1 MSNPA
6 SIELPMIS
14 EIIERVSS
22 GPEPDRQELDRVIV
36 FAERVLPSTCHYI
49 PAQVNQLHHFA
60 PIYAGLV
67 PSNRNLELDQVPI
80 LMRTDR
86 SPVSRVSRE
95 LYRWT
100 GKGAGTKFHAHL
112 RRVEASLIHAHF
124 GEGGPPALFLSKR
137 LNLPLILHLHGG
149 AELMTDANLCSKWY
163 QWPFLAHRRSL
174 WKRTSAFLCV
184 SEYVRGRAL
193 KAGFP
198 PDKTHVHF
206 NGLDCKTFTP
216 RLPITEKDPNLVLY
230 VGRLIPYKGCDYLIR
245 AMQIVQRDRPGS
257 RLVVIGDGSSRR
269 GLQELAQS
277 LGINCTFLGELK
289 PAEVRSWLERARV
302 FCAASVTTQD
312 GQSEA
317 FGVVFLEAQAMGV
330 PVVSFRHGGIPETMR
345 EGVTG
350 LLVEERDVNGLAGQI
365 LTYLGDDQFWSKSRE
380 EGMRWVR
387 SNFDNS
393 VQTAKLEEIYGRAIT
408 TFRAEKFEQSMQ
420 SA

>member
-1 MSNPA
+1 M
-6 SIELPMIS
+6 
-14 EIIERVSS
+14 
-22 GPEPDRQELDRVIV
+22 DRVIV
-36 FAERVLPSTCHYI
+36 FSEHLLPSTCHFI

-67 PSNRNLELDQVPI
+67 PSDKNLELDQVPI
-80 LMRTDR
+80 LLRTDR
-86 SPVSRVSRE
+86 SAVSTVRRE

-100 GKGAGTKFHAHL
+100 GTATKFNAHL
-112 RRVEASLIHAHF
+112 RRVEARLIHAHF

-149 AELMTDANLCSKWY
+149 AELMTDANLRSKWY
-163 QWPFLAHRRSL
+163 QWPFLAHRRRL

-184 SEYVRGRAL
+184 SEYVRERAL

-198 PDKTHVHF
+198 PGKTSVHLH
-206 NGLDCKTFTP
+206 GLDCKIFTP
-216 RLPITEKDPNLVLY
+216 KMPVGEKDPNLVLY

-245 AMQIVQRDRPGS
+245 AMQLVVRDRPGS
-257 RLVVIGDGSSRR
+257 RLVIIGDGSSRR

-277 LGINCTFLGELK
+277 LEISCTFLGELK
-289 PAEVRSWLERARV
+289 PVEVRSWLEKARI
-302 FCAASVTTQD
+302 FCAPSVTTQD

-350 LLVEERDVNGLAGQI
+350 LLAEERDVKGLAEQM
-365 LTYLGDDQFWSKSRE
+365 LRYLDDDKFWNQSRE

-387 SNFDNS
+387 SNFDNT

-408 TFRAEKFEQSMQ
+408 AFRAEKFEQSLQ
-420 SA
+420 GA

>member
-6 SIELPMIS
+6 MIECPMIS
-14 EIIERVSS
+14 AIDERISS
-22 GPEPDRQELDRVIV
+22 RPNPEPLELDRVIV
-36 FAERVLPSTCHYI
+36 FTERVLPSTCHFI
-49 PAQVNQLHHFA
+49 PAQVDLLHNFS
-60 PIYAGLV
+60 PTYAGLV
-67 PSNRNLELDQVPI
+67 PADKNLELDQAPI
-80 LMRTDR
+80 LLRADR
-86 SPVSRVSRE
+86 SAVSRVARE

-100 GKGAGTKFHAHL
+100 GAAAKYHAHL
-112 RRVEASLIHAHF
+112 QRVEAALIHAHF
-124 GEGGPPALFLSKR
+124 AEGGPPALFLSKR

-149 AELMTDANLCSKWY
+149 AELMTDANLWGKLFE
-163 QWPFLAHRRSL
+163 WPFLAHRRSL
-174 WKRTSAFLCV
+174 WKRASAFLCV

-198 PDKTHVHF
+198 PDKTHVHL

-216 RLPITEKDPNLVLY
+216 KMPVTEKDPNLVLY

-245 AMQIVQRDRPGS
+245 AMQLVQRERPGS
-257 RLVVIGDGSSRR
+257 RLVIIGDGSCRHD
-269 GLQELAQS
+269 LQELAQS
-277 LGINCTFLGELK
+277 LEINCDFLGELK
-289 PAEVRSWLERARV
+289 PAEVRFWLEKARV

-350 LLVEERDVNGLAGQI
+350 LLAEERDVKGLAEQM
-365 LTYLGDDQFWSKSRE
+365 LRYLGDDRFWSQSRE

-387 SNFDNS
+387 GSFDHN
-393 VQTAKLEEIYGRAIT
+393 VQAAKLEATYRRAIDG
-408 TFRAEKFEQSMQ
+408 FRAEDFEQSMQ
-420 SA
+420 GA